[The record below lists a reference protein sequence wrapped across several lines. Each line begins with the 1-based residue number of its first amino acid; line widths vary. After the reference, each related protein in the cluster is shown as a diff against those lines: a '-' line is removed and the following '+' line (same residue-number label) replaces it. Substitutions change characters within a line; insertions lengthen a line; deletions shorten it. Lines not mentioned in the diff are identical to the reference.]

1 MSHKAVL
8 KVCLAFVL
16 GLKLINCEE
25 YMQTYQDIPGEF
37 YKDVCKAEKCT
48 QVQFLMER
56 KWIHEGRKMY
66 VGSSLHQSGFCKI
79 VYDFRSIYP

>member
-1 MSHKAVL
+1 MSHKTVL

-16 GLKLINCEE
+16 GLKLIICKE

-48 QVQFLMER
+48 HVQFLVER
-56 KWIHEGRKMY
+56 NGFHEGKKLYLVRKQPQPIRI
-66 VGSSLHQSGFCKI
+66 LQNCL
-79 VYDFRSIYP
+79 